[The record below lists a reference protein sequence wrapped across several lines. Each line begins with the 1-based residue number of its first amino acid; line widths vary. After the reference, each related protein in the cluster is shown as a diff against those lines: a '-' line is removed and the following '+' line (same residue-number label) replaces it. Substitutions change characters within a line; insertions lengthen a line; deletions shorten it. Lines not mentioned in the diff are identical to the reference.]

1 MTLVI
6 WVVPLALAALV
17 LAVVALA
24 SIGAGSASSTIG
36 WSFAPDG
43 LRVAGVVVL
52 ALGGLAAAWIGVGDH
67 QLRSVLSGRAPFDWP
82 GASAIGLASTLLGGS
97 LLLADRSLRRPR
109 PPIAQPAETTPSPD
123 RRQAR

>member
-1 MTLVI
+1 MTLAI

-24 SIGAGSASSTIG
+24 SIGAGSESSTHG

-43 LRVAGVVVL
+43 LRVSGVAVL
-52 ALGGLAAAWIGVGDH
+52 ALGGLAAVWIGVGDH
-67 QLRSVLSGRAPFDWP
+67 QLRSVLSGRAPFDWT
-82 GASAIGLASTLLGGS
+82 GACAIGVASGLIGGS

-109 PPIAQPAETTPSPD
+109 LPIAQPAETTPSPD